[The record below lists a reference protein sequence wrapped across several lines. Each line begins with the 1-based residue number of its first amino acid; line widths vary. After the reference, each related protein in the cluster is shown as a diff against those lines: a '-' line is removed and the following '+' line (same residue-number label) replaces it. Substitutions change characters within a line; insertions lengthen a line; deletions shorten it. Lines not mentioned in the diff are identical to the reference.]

1 MDELQDLILSTKK
14 RDDEKLFAY
23 SERVNPIKAQAIEMF
38 ISFGG
43 TIEKVKGEVHAVL
56 DGYKGREPYRD
67 YLDHNVSEF
76 LSILRWATTRLNDK
90 LYHAQ

>member
-14 RDDEKLFAY
+14 RDDEKLFEYTA
-23 SERVNPIKAQAIEMF
+23 RVKPIKADCLIKF
-38 ISFGG
+38 RDNGG
-43 TIEKVKGEVHAVL
+43 TILKVKGKVHAVL

-67 YLDHNVSEF
+67 YLDYDFTEF
-76 LSILRWATTRLNDK
+76 LAILRWAQTRLNDQ

>member
-14 RDDEKLFAY
+14 RDDEKLFSYAA
-23 SERVNPIKAQAIEMF
+23 RVKPIKAECLIKF
-38 ISFGG
+38 RGFGG

-67 YLDHNVSEF
+67 DLRYELTEF
-76 LSILRWATTRLNDK
+76 LAILRWAQTRLNDK